1 MNFEVKPFDQYE
13 SITLNDLKDQT
24 NSLLNLVTEE
34 QRPLRVSMKNGKE
47 FLMFPRDVLAALFV
61 KLRVKL

>member
-1 MNFEVKPFDQYE
+1 MMNFEVKPFDEYA

-34 QRPLRVSMKNGKE
+34 ERPLRVTMKNGK
-47 FLMFPRDVLAALFV
+47 ALVQTDSV
-61 KLRVKL
+61 KPWSVVVHE

>member
-1 MNFEVKPFDQYE
+1 MNFEVKPFDEYA

-34 QRPLRVSMKNGKE
+34 QRPLRVTMKNGKE
-47 FLMFPRDVLAALFV
+47 FLMFPRDLLAASRITTFA
-61 KLRVKL
+61 

>member
-1 MNFEVKPFDQYE
+1 MNFDVKPFDEYE

-34 QRPLRVSMKNGKE
+34 QRPLRVAM
-47 FLMFPRDVLAALFV
+47 
-61 KLRVKL
+61 